1 MQGTTDLDNA
11 VFIDV
16 VDHKNGI
23 AGQRTIGEFEKDV
36 SPIIK
41 T

>member
-16 VDHKNGI
+16 VDHKSGI
-23 AGQRTIGEFEKDV
+23 AGQGNIGEFEKDV
-36 SPIIK
+36 SPNIK